1 MVVGNMPRKH
11 GVNRLGYDMPC
22 NTWED
27 RSQDLGPRF
36 LLSIYS
42 SSTLAIDSLVLIS
55 MLLGLAQIL
64 RDYDDSDFVS
74 LKNYCGQLSKE
85 SRKVATIVAVN
96 PMSNSQCQSM
106 PQLKIR
112 IFSRKSHNLLPSR
125 DLGLPRSP
133 LMDNPCS
140 PIDEMVGGDILQ
152 NMIYHHLEAPGSPLP
167 SAESIALWEAA
178 PNITGGNTSQIG
190 QVGQPGGVY
199 QILGRVCQ
207 VKMAWPSAEHQMVH
221 HAKPLLNPWNRTAW
235 AV

>member
-1 MVVGNMPRKH
+1 MPRKH

-55 MLLGLAQIL
+55 TRLGLAQIL

-85 SRKVATIVAVN
+85 SRKVPTIVAVN
-96 PMSNSQCQSM
+96 PMSNCLCQSM

-112 IFSRKSHNLLPSR
+112 IFSRKSHHLLPSR
-125 DLGLPRSP
+125 DLGLSRSP
-133 LMDNPCS
+133 LWIPPVLRSMRWWG
-140 PIDEMVGGDILQ
+140 E
-152 NMIYHHLEAPGSPLP
+152 IY
-167 SAESIALWEAA
+167 
-178 PNITGGNTSQIG
+178 
-190 QVGQPGGVY
+190 Y
-199 QILGRVCQ
+199 
-207 VKMAWPSAEHQMVH
+207 
-221 HAKPLLNPWNRTAW
+221 RTCYTTI
-235 AV
+235 